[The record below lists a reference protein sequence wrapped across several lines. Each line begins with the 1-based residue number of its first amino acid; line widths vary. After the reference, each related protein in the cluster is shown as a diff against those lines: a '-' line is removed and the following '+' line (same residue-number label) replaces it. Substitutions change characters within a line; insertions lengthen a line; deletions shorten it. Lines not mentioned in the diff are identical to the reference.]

1 VFLLKYIKYKSMI
14 TFANTTKS
22 HTISKTFEF
31 H

>member
-1 VFLLKYIKYKSMI
+1 MI